1 MYTST
6 ISDQTDRTGTLV
18 CYDGA
23 GLLAGIPSRN
33 NIVAEFDNGIT
44 TIFQQSLSGKQPI
57 HFMPTDGSIRPFFNV
72 EVPEN
77 HSLSSLKTILTCILS
92 VTLKNTTKFGFE
104 DIRAFPLQGYYTEK
118 KAYIRIRT
126 WNHFDRWAVL
136 SNYLYEFTP
145 DGTYLFRLSVDN
157 YNPISED
164 DYNNPLF
171 SSALTRDRTLIL
183 TWNIET
189 YSSRKTGEMPN
200 AKYDEDRVFMICMTV
215 HWKDDPEPLK
225 QICLVDVETAPE
237 PSWITIVC
245 GSQTDLLKA
254 FALCWKLLA
263 PDIHIG
269 FNDSQYDWWFII
281 EKANKLGVLEW
292 MFNHMSFKPSSLEKI
307 IKWEYR
313 YNMIKVNDR
322 KFHSKHLKIPG
333 CVAIDVRPCFM
344 GIYSK
349 AEKSSLAFYLNECEL
364 ESKMDMPIHRMNKY
378 YERALKK
385 PDCMS
390 AEQMREVAKYCIIDA
405 LSCQRLMVKHN
416 AINEYREVASIAFL
430 SLFDAHYFA
439 GETGKYP
446 GAYVF
451 TPVKGLENRRPVTGL
466 DFASLYLNLIITYNL
481 SPDKI
486 ILSQEHAVSVEQSD
500 KKLHKIEF
508 LFNNNPQRAWSVQ
521 HNNISE
527 EKGLYTSVL
536 EYLSGKRNE
545 MKKRLAPLKEK
556 KEDMDLVISSMG
568 KSLSLSE
575 AIEQILANAEV
586 EKRNGLTK
594 NLYHF
599 IHKEKHE
606 FIAEYDSICFDC
618 SCLNKKQ
625 YAFKVYMNTFYG
637 TAGDNF
643 VKRKGFEIKY
653 GDTNSLYLVCP
664 EERFQR
670 CDEAYDSGNGISKE
684 EYWSRMVEISMV
696 EMEKLRDEVND
707 FLKDPLI
714 LKWHMRKSYFRHTR
728 EEADAKRLIKRGLT
742 SEPYLYEIPEPGERF
757 EYVVVENDSSD
768 KVGNKMEYPEALKK
782 LKDANKA
789 GDNKADDGGVDGYD
803 LDEDEEDEDKMDEDE
818 VSKIRDAL
826 AQKSAEKWI
835 RGARIYA
842 KKIFDTTYADKGEH
856 LTNNAYYQSF
866 LNALDKQEESIRLK
880 LSSLLKEISK
890 VDIEY
895 RDSMYKLVTKK
906 RAMSLEQYLIS
917 YYLDDDKKDDSSEAD
932 IDEIIELYG

>member
-18 CYDGA
+18 RYDGA

-33 NIVAEFDNGIT
+33 DIVAEFDNGIT

-77 HSLSSLKTILTCILS
+77 HSPSSLKTILTCILS

-126 WNHFDRWAVL
+126 WNHFDQYNALKAVR
-136 SNYLYEFTP
+136 EVGIH
-145 DGTYLFRLSVDN
+145 GTYLFRLSVDN

-183 TWNIET
+183 TWDIET

-269 FNDSQYDWWFII
+269 FNDFQYDWWFIV

-313 YNMIKVNDR
+313 YNMIKVNDG

-349 AEKSSLAFYLNECEL
+349 AEKSSLAFYLNECGL
-364 ESKMDMPIHRMNKY
+364 ESKMDMPIYRMNKY

-385 PDCMS
+385 PDSMS

-451 TPVKGLENRRPVTGL
+451 PPVKGLENRRPVT
-466 DFASLYLNLIITYNL
+466 
-481 SPDKI
+481 
-486 ILSQEHAVSVEQSD
+486 EHAVSVEQSD

-618 SCLNKKQ
+618 SCLDKKQ

-637 TAGDNF
+637 TAGD
-643 VKRKGFEIKY
+643 I
-653 GDTNSLYLVCP
+653 CP

-757 EYVVVENDSSD
+757 KYVVVENDSSD
-768 KVGNKMEYPEALKK
+768 KVGNKMEYPE

-789 GDNKADDGGVDGYD
+789 GDNKADDGGVDGDD

-917 YYLDDDKKDDSSEAD
+917 YYLDECKLLAD
-932 IDEIIELYG
+932 FRNTWYKVVGLEIIRY